1 MRSGE
6 SLFDLF
12 GRSYAIPGLALHT
25 TAATNIETFENNKL
39 VPTTFKTYN
48 VVLTYDVKYDILL
61 ECGEREVSMR
71 CW

>member
-6 SLFDLF
+6 SVFDLF

-25 TAATNIETFENNKL
+25 TATTNIETFEIIKL
-39 VPTTFKTYN
+39 IPPTFRTYN